1 MSKQQ
6 VQELNING
14 VPSSLNLTNIGA
26 YINNG
31 TTNIEIKKY
40 IDDKVK
46 SASGNGGGGGTVVEG
61 GYPKLIVLGDT
72 TRTPLEESVEA
83 YNYFRSTPSDQWDG
97 RYIVAIGAKES
108 GLCYPY
114 KIKIADSD
122 KIRVYAIK
130 TTDNFPTTYVE
141 YFWKADGKLTNY
153 ATKTY
158 LSESNYK
165 NYISGGSTGGNG
177 SKLIVVNDEN
187 FNTVEERRE
196 AYEYIR
202 SLNNENKFDGRYT
215 FVLLESDDEGEVN
228 QYSMFIKFFPATY
241 EDAVYFYRAH
251 CTPGGEGGFQIHKWS
266 PNYPEEGKYL
276 SEWVGGR
283 DPLYEGAR
291 QTYSIH
297 NWGMYDDNS
306 TWAPINYNRDFYE
319 IVNPGRFTHMG
330 KVWEK
335 QIPYEENHLPTRE
348 DLENNSDTAYNSV
361 WDIEH
366 WLFNPTYGLIGNHLS
381 YGRLVAYEPSAQWR
395 IIKYEYEWCKVK
407 LYRAFVEDNILKI
420 QFAAVNL
427 DDSDDYSWGGLYE
440 LEGWKERW
448 GFTQLEDQEITLEP
462 YRLTMSNVNTVYP
475 KENAFY
481 VYK

>member
-14 VPSSLNLTNIGA
+14 VPSSLNLSNIGA

-46 SASGNGGGGGTVVEG
+46 SAGGNGGGGGTVVEG
-61 GYPKLIVLGDT
+61 AYPKLIVLGDT

-83 YNYFRSTPSDQWDG
+83 YNYFRNTPSDQWDG
-97 RYIVAIGAKES
+97 RYVVAIGAKEN

-114 KIKIADSD
+114 KIKIVDSD

-141 YFWKADGKLTNY
+141 YFWKADGKLTTY

-165 NYISGGSTGGNG
+165 NYISGSTGEGG
-177 SKLIVVNDEN
+177 TSSKLIVLNDEN
-187 FNTVEERRE
+187 FNSVEERRE
-196 AYEYIR
+196 AYEYVKT
-202 SLNNENKFDGRYT
+202 LKGDVKYDGRYT
-215 FVLLESDDEGEVN
+215 FAVHNGNNYDFITTLLPHTDEGDGDWVELF
-228 QYSMFIKFFPATY
+228 YSTFGAWRQ
-241 EDAVYFYRAH
+241 V
-251 CTPGGEGGFQIHKWS
+251 GWS
-266 PNYPEEGKYL
+266 PNTY
-276 SEWVGGR
+276 
-283 DPLYEGAR
+283 YEGSYLGEVLGEYPTITQAPR

-297 NWGMYDDNS
+297 NWGMYDDDS
-306 TWAPINYNRDFYE
+306 TWHPINYNRDFYE
-319 IVNPGRFTHMG
+319 IVNPTRFTHMG

-348 DLENNSDTAYNSV
+348 DWDNAASDYYTIMNVGRY
-361 WDIEH
+361 
-366 WLFNPTYGLIGNHLS
+366 LFNPTYGLIGNELS
-381 YGRLVAYEPSAQWR
+381 YGRLVGYEPSTQWR

-420 QFAAVNL
+420 QFAVVNL
-427 DDSDDYSWGGLYE
+427 DDSDDYSWDGMWE
-440 LEGWKERW
+440 IDGWKERW

-462 YRLTMSNVNTVYP
+462 YRLTIENVNSVYP
-475 KENAFY
+475 TVNAFY

>member
-46 SASGNGGGGGTVVEG
+46 SAGGNGGGGGTVVEG

-83 YNYFRSTPSDQWDG
+83 YNYFRNTPSEQWDG
-97 RYIVAIGAKES
+97 RYVVAIGAKES

-130 TTDNFPTTYVE
+130 TTDNFPTTYIE
-141 YFWKADGKLTNY
+141 YFWKADGKLTTY

-165 NYISGGSTGGNG
+165 NYISGSTGEGG
-177 SKLIVVNDEN
+177 SKIIILNDDT
-187 FNTVEERRE
+187 FNTAEERKE
-196 AYEYIR
+196 AFEYIKT
-202 SLNNENKFDGRYT
+202 LKGDVKYDGRYT
-215 FVLLESDDEGEVN
+215 FLWKENNNYTTITSIFAHNDEYEIGDNWVELFFSTYGTWWQVSWRPDN
-228 QYSMFIKFFPATY
+228 QYEGSY
-241 EDAVYFYRAH
+241 L
-251 CTPGGEGGFQIHKWS
+251 GE
-266 PNYPEEGKYL
+266 L
-276 SEWVGGR
+276 VGDFSALR
-283 DPLYEGAR
+283 EAPRNA
-291 QTYSIH
+291 YSIH
-297 NWGMYDDNS
+297 NWGMYDDGS
-306 TWAPINYNRDFYE
+306 TWHPINYNRDFYE
-319 IVNPGRFTHMG
+319 IVNPTRFTHMG
-330 KVWEK
+330 KVYEK

-348 DLENNSDTAYNSV
+348 DWDNAASDYYTIMNVGRY
-361 WDIEH
+361 
-366 WLFNPTYGLIGNHLS
+366 LFNPTYGLIGNELS
-381 YGRLVAYEPSAQWR
+381 YGRLVGYEPSTQWR

-420 QFAAVNL
+420 QFAVVNL
-427 DDSDDYSWGGLYE
+427 DDSDDYSWDGMWE
-440 LEGWKERW
+440 IDGWKERW

-462 YRLTMSNVNTVYP
+462 YRLTMENVNGVYP

-481 VYK
+481 IYK